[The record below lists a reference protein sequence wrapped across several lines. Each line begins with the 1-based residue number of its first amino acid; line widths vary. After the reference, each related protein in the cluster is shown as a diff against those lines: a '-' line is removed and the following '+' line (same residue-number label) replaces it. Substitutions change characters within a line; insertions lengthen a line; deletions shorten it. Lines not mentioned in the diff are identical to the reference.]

1 MKKFVP
7 SSDITEVPVGTIM
20 HLTQNPH
27 LVDMVNA
34 MIRNFGF
41 DLRSRTDYPNRF
53 VVVCDLTH
61 SLVDGSLMEAKEDAE
76 RSWADTWGVITDTL
90 EQLPSEFEVPA
101 LSLCTWVIGVS
112 QLWRN
117 PNTHKI
123 EHA

>member
-1 MKKFVP
+1 MKNFVP
-7 SSDITEVPVGTIM
+7 SSDTTETPVGTIM

-41 DLRSRTDYPNRF
+41 DLRYRADSATYTNRF

-61 SLVDGSLMEAKEDAE
+61 SLVDGRLQEAKEDAE

-90 EQLPSEFEVPA
+90 EQLPEEFEVPA
-101 LSLCTWVIGVS
+101 LSLNTWVIGVS
-112 QLWRN
+112 QFWKN
-117 PNTHKI
+117 PNTRK
-123 EHA
+123 